1 MPEFI
6 SVLIN
11 SYNRAEQLRGNLE
24 LVFLQDYPADLFEI
38 VVMDD
43 ASTDGTWEMLSGLAA
58 GGQHP
63 NLRIM
68 RNDSNLEIVG
78 CRQKLF
84 QNLSPRSTV
93 AILLDD
99 DVSLP
104 PGCLG
109 KMAAYLGEHPE
120 VGALGPRVV
129 YAKNPDRTAH
139 YPNFVNRFTGF
150 YSSRE
155 VSEITD
161 CDWLIACCLAL
172 RVEAL
177 ARTAGLDIGFVNSHE
192 EVDLCLRI
200 KALGYK
206 VVYYPLVKVRHDI
219 GESKRKINR
228 LYYLYRNKFL
238 VIRKNFPFPWKVTAT
253 AAAVFLGF
261 PKYIF
266 ESVLYNRGA
275 VFSELKTITMA
286 VLDGLLGRGGKF
298 PR

>member
-43 ASTDGTWEMLSGLAA
+43 ASTDGTWAMLSGLAA
-58 GGQHP
+58 GGRH

-68 RNDSNLEIVG
+68 RNEKNLEIVG
-78 CRQKLF
+78 CRSKLF
-84 QNLSPRSTV
+84 ANRSPRSKV
-93 AILLDD
+93 AMLLDD
-99 DVSLP
+99 DVSMGP
-104 PGCLG
+104 DCLS
-109 KMAAYLGEHPE
+109 KMAAYLDGHPE

-129 YAKNPDRTAH
+129 YAKKPGRTAH

-155 VSEITD
+155 VSEITN

-172 RVEAL
+172 RGDAL
-177 ARTAGLDIGFVNSHE
+177 GRAGGFDGEFINSHE
-192 EVDLCLRI
+192 EVDLCLKI
-200 KALGYK
+200 KSLGYR
-206 VVYYPLVKVRHDI
+206 VVYYPLATVRHDI

-266 ESVLYNRGA
+266 ESVRYNRGV

-286 VLDGLLGRGGKF
+286 VLDGLRGRGGRF